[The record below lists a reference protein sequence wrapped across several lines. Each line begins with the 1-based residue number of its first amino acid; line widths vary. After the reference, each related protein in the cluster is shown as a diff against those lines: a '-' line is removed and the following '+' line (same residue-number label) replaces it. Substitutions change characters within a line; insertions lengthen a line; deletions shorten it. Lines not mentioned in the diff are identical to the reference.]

1 MSPNL
6 AEFFDAV
13 IPWGTRLTRE
23 MPLLEELAR
32 EAGREVLVPAC
43 GTGGHVVALA
53 QRGFN
58 VLGFDA
64 DEAALDIARRK
75 IEASASQIAAA
86 GGAAR
91 LQQLRM
97 EDAGSL
103 GPVYGA
109 AFCLGNALPGLS
121 APGQLPAALKGIARA
136 LKPEGLFFT
145 QNLNYDRR
153 WKEKA
158 RWFPVLSGETAEDE
172 VLLVKFADY
181 EEQSINFHAMYLAR
195 KKTGGKWESTV
206 RTSRQ
211 LPLFASVLSSALQE
225 AGFVNL
231 RLWGDYS
238 RSPFDSQKSSD
249 LLIAATKP

>member
-1 MSPNL
+1 MSPNR
-6 AEFFDAV
+6 AEYFDCV
-13 IPWGTRLTRE
+13 MPWATRLARE
-23 MPLLEELAR
+23 MPLLEGLVR
-32 EAGREVLVPAC
+32 EAGPKVLVPAC

-64 DEAALDIARRK
+64 DEEALDIARRK
-75 IEASASQIAAA
+75 IEAGAPLIAGA
-86 GGAAR
+86 GGQAR
-91 LQQLRM
+91 VQQLMM
-97 EDAGSL
+97 ENASAL
-103 GPVYGA
+103 GPVHDV

-121 APGQLPAALKGIARA
+121 APGQLLAALKGIAGA
-136 LKPEGLFFT
+136 LRPKGLLLT

-158 RWFPVLSGETAEDE
+158 RFFPVLSGETAEEE

-195 KKTGGKWESTV
+195 KKTKGKWESTV

-211 LPLFASVLSSALQE
+211 TPLFASVLSNVLQE
-225 AGFVNL
+225 AGFANL
-231 RLWGDYS
+231 RLWGDYA
-238 RSPFDSQKSSD
+238 RSPFDPQKSND
-249 LLIAATKP
+249 LLIAASRT

>member
-1 MSPNL
+1 MPSNL
-6 AEFFDAV
+6 AQYFDAV
-13 IPWGTRLTRE
+13 IPWGTRLARE

-53 QRGFN
+53 ERGFN

-75 IEASASQIAAA
+75 TEASASQISAA
-86 GGAAR
+86 GGAAQLR
-91 LQQLRM
+91 QLRM

-103 GPVYGA
+103 GPVYNA

-121 APGQLPAALKGIARA
+121 APGQLLTALKGIAGA
-136 LKPEGLFFT
+136 LRPTGVFLT
-145 QNLNYDRR
+145 QNLNYDLR
-153 WKEKA
+153 WRQKA
-158 RWFPVLSGETAEDE
+158 RWFPVLSGETAEEE

-181 EEQSINFHAMYLAR
+181 EERFINFHAMYLAR

-225 AGFVNL
+225 AGFINL

-238 RSPFDSQKSSD
+238 RSPFDSEKSSD
-249 LLIAATKP
+249 LLIAATRA